1 MGLYWVQ
8 PGPLHTMGGESFWAL
23 KQDLV
28 RGKDGQYPWRV
39 LKGRVSSARREEQEQ
54 RTGGLA

>member
-8 PGPLHTMGGESFWAL
+8 PGPLHTMGGVISGPEAGPN
-23 KQDLV
+23 Q
-28 RGKDGQYPWRV
+28 RQYPWRV